1 MANPLKGNR
10 EETGGED
17 GGMKTFIIKQLLQA
31 VGVCLVISMISF
43 FLLFLNT
50 DPALLLLPPEA
61 EVSDIAKFK
70 KQMGL
75 DRPVPVQ
82 YLDFLGKVVLHGDFG
97 NSFMAKVP
105 AATLVRERLPAT
117 LKLALAA
124 LLLVNLVA
132 LPLGILSAIRRY
144 SLLDNVATFTALL
157 GQAMP
162 LYWFGIMLIIIFG
175 VWLRWLP
182 ISGSDTWAHLV
193 LPAVTLASWILPI
206 NMRMVRSGMLDV
218 LNQDYI
224 RTARAKGLVERKVLI
239 KHAFKNAAIPVVTI
253 TGMQLGAL
261 LGGAVVTETVFAWP
275 GLGRLAVDSIRMG
288 DYPVVQAI
296 VVVFA
301 LFVVIGNLAADILAA
316 LIDPRI
322 RLE

>member
-1 MANPLKGNR
+1 MR
-10 EETGGED
+10 
-17 GGMKTFIIKQLLQA
+17 TFIIKQLVQA

-61 EVSDIAKFK
+61 EVQDIAKFK

-82 YLDFLGKVVLHGDFG
+82 YLDFLRKVVLHGDFG
-97 NSFMAKVP
+97 NSFLAKVP
-105 AATLVRERLPAT
+105 AAKLVRERLPAT
-117 LKLALAA
+117 LELALAA
-124 LLLVNLVA
+124 LILVNLVA
-132 LPLGILSAIRRY
+132 LPVGIVSAIRRY
-144 SLLDNVATFTALL
+144 SLMDNVATFTALL

-182 ISGSDTWAHLV
+182 ISGSDTLAHLV
-193 LPAVTLASWILPI
+193 LPAITLASWILPI

-224 RTARAKGLVERKVLI
+224 RTARAKGLMERKVLI
-239 KHAFKNAAIPVVTI
+239 KHAFKNAAIPVITI

-301 LFVVIGNLAADILAA
+301 LFVVVGNLAADILAA

>member
-1 MANPLKGNR
+1 M
-10 EETGGED
+10 
-17 GGMKTFIIKQLLQA
+17 
-31 VGVCLVISMISF
+31 
-43 FLLFLNT
+43 
-50 DPALLLLPPEA
+50 
-61 EVSDIAKFK
+61 
-70 KQMGL
+70 
-75 DRPVPVQ
+75 
-82 YLDFLGKVVLHGDFG
+82 
-97 NSFMAKVP
+97 
-105 AATLVRERLPAT
+105 
-117 LKLALAA
+117 
-124 LLLVNLVA
+124 
-132 LPLGILSAIRRY
+132 
-144 SLLDNVATFTALL
+144 DNVATLTALL

-175 VWLRWLP
+175 VWLRWFP

-193 LPAVTLASWILPI
+193 LPAITLASWILPI
-206 NMRMVRSGMLDV
+206 NMRLVRSGMLDV

-224 RTARAKGLVERKVLI
+224 RTARAKGLMERKVLI
-239 KHAFKNAAIPVVTI
+239 KHAFKNAAIPVITI

>member
-1 MANPLKGNR
+1 MR
-10 EETGGED
+10 
-17 GGMKTFIIKQLLQA
+17 TFIIKQLFQA
-31 VGVCLVISMISF
+31 LGVCLVISMISF

-61 EVSDIAKFK
+61 EVQDIAKFK
-70 KQMGL
+70 QQMGL
-75 DRPVPVQ
+75 DRPVLVQ
-82 YLDFLGKVVLHGDFG
+82 YLDFLGKAVLKGDFG
-97 NSFMAKVP
+97 ASFVAKVP
-105 AATLVRERLPAT
+105 AAQLVQERLPAT
-117 LKLALAA
+117 LKLAVAA
-124 LLLVNLVA
+124 LILVNLVA
-132 LPLGILSAIRRY
+132 LPVGIVSAIRRY
-144 SLLDNVATFTALL
+144 SLLDNLATFTALV

-162 LYWFGIMLIIIFG
+162 LYWLGIMLIIIFG

-182 ISGSDTWAHLV
+182 ISGSDTLAHLV
-193 LPAVTLASWILPI
+193 LPSITLASWILPV
-206 NMRMVRSGMLDV
+206 NMRLVRSGMLDV

-224 RTARAKGLVERKVLI
+224 RTARAKGLMERKVLI

-253 TGMQLGAL
+253 SGMQLGVL

>member
-1 MANPLKGNR
+1 
-10 EETGGED
+10 
-17 GGMKTFIIKQLLQA
+17 MKTFIIKQFLQA
-31 VGVCLVISMISF
+31 IGVCLVISMISF

-117 LKLALAA
+117 LRLALAA
-124 LLLVNLVA
+124 LILVNLVA
-132 LPLGILSAIRRY
+132 LPLGIFSAIRRY
-144 SLLDNVATFTALL
+144 SILDNVATFTALL

-239 KHAFKNAAIPVVTI
+239 KHAFKNAAIPVITI

-301 LFVVIGNLAADILAA
+301 LFVVVGNLAADILAA

>member
-1 MANPLKGNR
+1 M
-10 EETGGED
+10 
-17 GGMKTFIIKQLLQA
+17 MKTFIIKQLLQA
-31 VGVCLVISMISF
+31 LGVCLVISMISF

-82 YLDFLGKVVLHGDFG
+82 YLDFLGKVVFKGDFG

-132 LPLGILSAIRRY
+132 LPVGLLSAIRRY

-182 ISGSDTWAHLV
+182 ISGSETWAHLV
-193 LPAVTLASWILPI
+193 LPAITLASWILPI
-206 NMRMVRSGMLDV
+206 NMRLVRSGMLDV

-253 TGMQLGAL
+253 SGMQLGVL
-261 LGGAVVTETVFAWP
+261 LGGAVVTETVFAYP

-301 LFVVIGNLAADILAA
+301 LFAVLGNLAADIVGA

-322 RLE
+322 RLG

>member
-1 MANPLKGNR
+1 
-10 EETGGED
+10 
-17 GGMKTFIIKQLLQA
+17 MKVYIIKRLIEA
-31 VGVCLVISMISF
+31 IGVCLVISMISF

-61 EVSDIAKFK
+61 EMEDIAIFK

-75 DRPVPVQ
+75 DRPVIIQ
-82 YLDFLGKVVLHGDFG
+82 YIDFLGKVVLHGDFG
-97 NSFMAKVP
+97 DSFVAKIP
-105 AATLVRERLPAT
+105 AIDLIAGRLPAT
-117 LKLALAA
+117 IKLALAA
-124 LLLVNLVA
+124 LLFINLVA
-132 LPLGILSAIRRY
+132 LPVGVIAAIRRY
-144 SLLDNVATFTALL
+144 SFMDNVATFTALM

-175 VWLRWLP
+175 VWLQWLP
-182 ISGSDTWAHLV
+182 ISGSDTLLHLI
-193 LPAVTLASWILPI
+193 LPAITLGSWILPV
-206 NMRMVRSGMLDV
+206 NMRLVRSGMLEV

-224 RTARAKGLVERKVLI
+224 RTARAKGLAERKVLI
-239 KHAFKNAAIPVVTI
+239 KHAFKNAAIPVVTVS
-253 TGMQLGAL
+253 GMQFGAL

-296 VVVFA
+296 VVIFA
-301 LFVVIGNLAADILAA
+301 ICIILANLTADIVAA

-322 RLE
+322 RLN

>member
-1 MANPLKGNR
+1 
-10 EETGGED
+10 
-17 GGMKTFIIKQLLQA
+17 
-31 VGVCLVISMISF
+31 MISF

-61 EVSDIAKFK
+61 EMEDIAIFK
-70 KQMGL
+70 RQMGL
-75 DRPVPVQ
+75 DRPVIVQ
-82 YLDFLGKVVLHGDFG
+82 YLHFLRRAVFHGDFG
-97 NSFMAKVP
+97 ESFVAKIP
-105 AATLVRERLPAT
+105 ALTLIADRFPAT

-124 LLLVNLVA
+124 FLFINIVAIPVGVIAAIKRYSFIDNLATFVA
-132 LPLGILSAIRRY
+132 L
-144 SLLDNVATFTALL
+144 V

-175 VWLRWLP
+175 VWLGWLP
-182 ISGSDTWAHLV
+182 ISGSDSLAHLI
-193 LPAVTLASWILPI
+193 LPGITLGSWILPV
-206 NMRMVRSGMLDV
+206 NMRLVRSNMLDV
-218 LNQDYI
+218 LAQDYI
-224 RTARAKGLVERKVLI
+224 RTARAKGIMERKVLY
-239 KHAFKNAAIPVVTI
+239 KHAFKNAAIPLIMVM
-253 TGMQLGAL
+253 GMQFGLL

-301 LFVVIGNLAADILAA
+301 LCVVLGNLAADILAA

-322 RLE
+322 RLG

>member
-1 MANPLKGNR
+1 MR
-10 EETGGED
+10 
-17 GGMKTFIIKQLLQA
+17 TFIIKQLIQA

-61 EVSDIAKFK
+61 EVQDIAKFK

-82 YLDFLGKVVLHGDFG
+82 YLDFLRKVVLHGDFG
-97 NSFMAKVP
+97 NSFVAKVS
-105 AATLVRERLPAT
+105 AAKLVRERLPAT
-117 LKLALAA
+117 LELALAA
-124 LLLVNLVA
+124 LILVNLVA
-132 LPLGILSAIRRY
+132 LPVGIVSAIRRY
-144 SLLDNVATFTALL
+144 SLIDNVATFTALL

-182 ISGSDTWAHLV
+182 ISGSDTLAHLV
-193 LPAVTLASWILPI
+193 LPAITLASWILPI

-239 KHAFKNAAIPVVTI
+239 KHAFKNAAIPVITI

>member
-1 MANPLKGNR
+1 
-10 EETGGED
+10 
-17 GGMKTFIIKQLLQA
+17 MKTFIIKQFLQA
-31 VGVCLVISMISF
+31 IGVCLVISMISF

-132 LPLGILSAIRRY
+132 LPLGIFSAIRRY

-162 LYWFGIMLIIIFG
+162 LYWFGIMLIIVFG

-182 ISGSDTWAHLV
+182 ISGSDSLAHLV
-193 LPAVTLASWILPI
+193 LPAVTLGSWILPV
-206 NMRMVRSGMLDV
+206 NMRLTRSGMLDV
-218 LNQDYI
+218 LTQDYI
-224 RTARAKGLVERKVLI
+224 RTARAKGLAEKKVLI
-239 KHAFKNAAIPVVTI
+239 KHAFRNAAIPLI
-253 TGMQLGAL
+253 TVLGMQIGL
-261 LGGAVVTETVFAWP
+261 LLSGAVVTETVFAWP
-275 GLGRLAVDSIRMG
+275 GMGRLAVDSIRMG

-296 VVVFA
+296 VVIFA
-301 LFVVIGNLAADILAA
+301 FFIIISNLAADILAA

>member
-1 MANPLKGNR
+1 MERRLGVR
-10 EETGGED
+10 VY
-17 GGMKTFIIKQLLQA
+17 IIKRLIES

-50 DPALLLLPPEA
+50 DPALMLLPPEA
-61 EVSDIAKFK
+61 GVEDIATFK

-75 DRPVPVQ
+75 DRPVIVQ
-82 YLDFLGKVVLHGDFG
+82 YGAFLSKVILHGDFG
-97 NSFMAKVP
+97 ESFLAKVP
-105 AATLVRERLPAT
+105 AMGLIMDRLPAT
-117 LKLALAA
+117 ARLALAA
-124 LLLVNLVA
+124 LIVINFVA
-132 LPLGILSAIRRY
+132 IPVGVIAAIRRY
-144 SLLDNVATFTALL
+144 SLADNVATFTALV

-182 ISGSDTWAHLV
+182 VSGSSTFLHLI
-193 LPAVTLASWILPI
+193 LPAVTLGSWILPI
-206 NMRMVRSGMLDV
+206 NMRLVRSGMLEV

-224 RTARAKGLVERKVLI
+224 RTARAKGLKEKKVLI
-239 KHAFKNAAIPVVTI
+239 KHAFKNAAIPVVTVS
-253 TGMQLGAL
+253 GMQFSAL

-275 GLGRLAVDSIRMG
+275 GLGRLAVESIRMG

-296 VVVFA
+296 VVIFA
-301 LFVVIGNLAADILAA
+301 MIVVLANLAADIVAA

-322 RLE
+322 RLN

>member
-1 MANPLKGNR
+1 
-10 EETGGED
+10 
-17 GGMKTFIIKQLLQA
+17 MKTFIIKQLLQA
-31 VGVCLVISMISF
+31 IGVCLVISMISF

-61 EVSDIAKFK
+61 EVSDIVKFK

-75 DRPVPVQ
+75 DRPVIVQ
-82 YLDFLGKVVLHGDFG
+82 YLDFLGKVVLQGDFG
-97 NSFMAKVP
+97 NSFLAKVP
-105 AATLVRERLPAT
+105 AATLVKERLPAT

-124 LLLVNLVA
+124 LILVNLVA
-132 LPLGILSAIRRY
+132 LPVGILSAIRRY
-144 SLLDNVATFTALL
+144 SLMDNVATFTALL

-193 LPAVTLASWILPI
+193 LPAITLSSWILPI
-206 NMRMVRSGMLDV
+206 NMRLVRSGMLDV

-224 RTARAKGLVERKVLI
+224 RTAWAKGLVERKVLI

>member
-1 MANPLKGNR
+1 
-10 EETGGED
+10 
-17 GGMKTFIIKQLLQA
+17 MKTFIIKQLLQA

-105 AATLVRERLPAT
+105 AAKLVRERLPAT
-117 LKLALAA
+117 MELALAA
-124 LLLVNLVA
+124 LILVNLVA
-132 LPLGILSAIRRY
+132 LPVGIISAIRRY
-144 SLLDNVATFTALL
+144 SLMDNVATLTALL

-175 VWLRWLP
+175 VWLRRFP
-182 ISGSDTWAHLV
+182 ISGYDTWAHLV

-206 NMRMVRSGMLDV
+206 NMRLVRSGMLDV

-224 RTARAKGLVERKVLI
+224 RTARAKGLMERKVLI
-239 KHAFKNAAIPVVTI
+239 KHAFKNAAIPLVTI

-316 LIDPRI
+316 VIDPRI
-322 RLE
+322 RLG

>member
-1 MANPLKGNR
+1 
-10 EETGGED
+10 
-17 GGMKTFIIKQLLQA
+17 MKTYIVKRLIQA

-61 EVSDIAKFK
+61 EMEDIAIFK

-75 DRPVPVQ
+75 DRPVIVQ
-82 YLDFLGKVVLHGDFG
+82 YLGFLRKAVLHGDFG
-97 NSFMAKVP
+97 ESFVAKIP
-105 AATLVRERLPAT
+105 AISLIAQRLPAT
-117 LKLALAA
+117 LKLAVAA
-124 LLLVNLVA
+124 LIFVNIVA
-132 LPLGILSAIRRY
+132 VPVGIIAAIRRY
-144 SLLDNVATFTALL
+144 SILDNIATFAALV
-157 GQAMP
+157 GQALP

-175 VWLRWLP
+175 VWLGWLP
-182 ISGSDTWAHLV
+182 ISGSHSLVHLI
-193 LPAVTLASWILPI
+193 LPAVTLGSWILPI
-206 NMRMVRSGMLDV
+206 NMRLVRSSMLEV
-218 LNQDYI
+218 LAQDYI
-224 RTARAKGLVERKVLI
+224 RTARAKGIVERKVLY
-239 KHAFKNAAIPVVTI
+239 KHAFKNAAIPLVTVM
-253 TGMQLGAL
+253 GMQFGLL

-275 GLGRLAVDSIRMG
+275 GLGRLAVESIRMG

-301 LFVVIGNLAADILAA
+301 LCVILGNLAADILAA

>member
-1 MANPLKGNR
+1 MR
-10 EETGGED
+10 
-17 GGMKTFIIKQLLQA
+17 TFIIKQLVQA

-301 LFVVIGNLAADILAA
+301 LFVVVGNLAADILAA

>member
-1 MANPLKGNR
+1 
-10 EETGGED
+10 
-17 GGMKTFIIKQLLQA
+17 MKTFIIKQLLQA

-124 LLLVNLVA
+124 LFLVNLVA
-132 LPLGILSAIRRY
+132 LPVGILSAIRRY
-144 SLLDNVATFTALL
+144 SLMDNVATFTALL

-162 LYWFGIMLIIIFG
+162 LYWFGIMLIIVFG

-193 LPAVTLASWILPI
+193 LPAITLASWILPI

-224 RTARAKGLVERKVLI
+224 RTARAKGLMERKVLI
-239 KHAFKNAAIPVVTI
+239 KHAFKNAAIPVITI

-301 LFVVIGNLAADILAA
+301 LFVVIGNLAADILSA